1 MAGIGLHV
9 ANPDRTDKTKA
20 HGAAHGVPSWPS
32 DGKKGCIRHAMVR
45 PVLQMLTGLAYY
57 HIRLPTALIR
67 TGQRLVWNQPKMF
80 SIS

>member
-1 MAGIGLHV
+1 VAGIGLHV
-9 ANPDRTDKTKA
+9 ANHDRTDKTKA
-20 HGAAHGVPSWPS
+20 HGAVLGVPSWPS
-32 DGKKGCIRHAMVR
+32 DGEKSCIRHAMVR

-67 TGQRLVWNQPKMF
+67 TGQLLVWNEPKML